1 MEGFHPAVNAW
12 FNNTFESPT
21 QPQLDAWAAI
31 EDGDH
36 ALVAAPT
43 GSGKTFAAFLKV
55 IDGLAQTSAR
65 GTLEQQVSVVYVSPL
80 KALSNDIRKNLEE
93 PLAGIH
99 HEMIQNAEGLGLGPQ
114 RIEAAVRT
122 GDTPQGERAK
132 MIKAPPHILV
142 TTPESLYILLTSE
155 SGRKMLGTAKTLII
169 DEIHALVGTKRGAHL
184 AISME
189 RLEHLCSAPLVRIG
203 LSATQE
209 PVALVAQFLTGH
221 RTNGRNCRI
230 INSGHQRNRDLEICL
245 PDSPLEAVM
254 AGEVWSEVYGK
265 LEALIG
271 SHNTTLIFVNTR
283 RLAERLS
290 KALAERL
297 GDEAVTSHHGSLAK
311 EHRFSAEQKLKT
323 GQLKALVA
331 TASLELGIDIG
342 DVDLVCQ
349 IGSPRAVSV
358 FLQRVGRSG
367 HSLGKTPKG
376 RLFPLSRDDLAEC
389 VAVIDS
395 VRRGELD
402 QLSLYPHPLDV
413 LAQQLVAEVSAGE
426 RNLDQIF
433 SQFTVAAPYR
443 SLARER
449 FDQVVQMLAD
459 GFSTRRGRR
468 SAHIHLDAVNGVVR
482 PRKGARLTAITNG
495 GTIPDQFDY
504 DVILQPDNLKIG
516 TLNED
521 FSFESLP
528 GDVFQLGNTSY
539 MILRVELGKVFVR
552 DAKGQPPNIPF
563 WFGEAPGRTDAVSDA
578 VSRLRS
584 NMEIW
589 LGQAGG
595 NGLERATLGLI
606 EHYNVSQEVADQMVN
621 YLGAAYAAL
630 GALPTHDT
638 VIFERFFDEAGDQ
651 HLVIH
656 SAFGSRVN
664 RAWGLSLRKRF
675 CRKFNF
681 ELQAAAL
688 EDTIVLSLGSTHS
701 FPLEEPAGYLKPVSV
716 EEVLVQALLD
726 APMFPT
732 HWRWNASISLAVR
745 RFSNGKKT
753 PPQFQ
758 RSNAEDL
765 IAVVFPD
772 QIACAENIAGQ
783 REIPDHPLVEQTL
796 YDCLHDLMDING
808 LVRLLERLRDGSL
821 KLVCR
826 DLTAP
831 SPLSEEVL
839 TAKPYA
845 FLDDAP
851 AEERRTSLVRTRQF
865 LHPEDAAVLDIL
877 DKQVIDEVRFEAWP
891 DAADEDE
898 CHDGLLI
905 LGAIDNFE
913 ASKNNWHRWLECLAQ
928 SRRAYY
934 FEIGGV
940 GYWVAAERLGLW
952 LVLHPDIVPEP
963 AQNQFAED
971 FNLQSTKSLIRE
983 AALVELVRMRLQGL
997 GPVRE
1002 SVMTRFMHVGGAM
1015 VSAAFLA
1022 LENEGYAMRG
1032 EFEPASPGL
1041 SDGNSDIQWCER
1053 GLLARIHKRTISN
1066 LRKQVTP
1073 ASINSFM
1080 RFLFDWQGLDE
1091 DSRGSEGDPEQL
1103 AVVLDQ
1109 LEGLEMPA
1117 GAWEESIL
1125 PARLKNYMPYWLD
1138 ILCSSGRITWARFS
1152 GAQGMKPGTDNKVAI
1167 PEGFDMR
1174 NRGMSRGSGK
1184 QSPVAFSSRHA
1195 LTYWMNF
1202 SRRLPL
1208 AEIDVSTR
1216 SRKLIGMLEQNGAQF
1231 FEDLV
1236 GRGGWLPA
1244 EVERSLSEL
1253 VGLGLVCSD
1262 NFAGL
1267 RGLVK
1272 TGNNAT
1278 RGGSRR
1284 RGGSGKS
1291 VMGNAGRWSLVGAQ
1305 SLSSS
1310 VEKAAGV
1317 NPQSGV
1323 DDKWTSVEYIARVLL
1338 RRYGVVFRKLLEV
1351 EKNLPPWRDL
1361 HYVYRR
1367 MEARG
1372 EVRGGRFVNGF
1383 AGEQFALPEAVG
1395 LLRKMDRHSSDELV
1409 SISAADPLNLT
1420 GIIVP
1425 GKRVPAIRK
1434 NRLLFQNGK
1443 LVARFVL
1450 GEIQWESELSPSDQW
1465 EAKQKLIRVPGGT
1478 PGKYRHSR
1486 NPQIH

>member
-1 MEGFHPAVNAW
+1 MQGFHPAVNAW

-36 ALVAAPT
+36 VLVAAPT

-55 IDGLAQTSAR
+55 IDGLAHESAR
-65 GTLEQQVSVVYVSPL
+65 GMLQQQVSVVYVSPL
-80 KALSNDIRKNLEE
+80 KALSNDIRRNLEE

-99 HEMIQNAEGLGLGPQ
+99 REMIHSAEVLGFGPQ

-122 GDTPQGERAK
+122 GDTPQGERVK

-155 SGRKMLGTAKTLII
+155 SGRKMLGSAKTLII

-184 AISME
+184 ALSME
-189 RLEHLCSAPLVRIG
+189 RLENLCSAPLVRIG

-209 PVALVAQFLTGH
+209 PVNLVAHFLTG
-221 RTNGRNCRI
+221 RRKNDRDCRI
-230 INSGHQRNRDLEICL
+230 IDSGHQRNRDLEICL

-265 LEALIG
+265 LEALIA

-311 EHRFSAEQKLKT
+311 EHRFAAEQKLKT

-358 FLQRVGRSG
+358 LLQRVGRSG

-376 RLFPLSRDDLAEC
+376 RLFPLSRDDLVEC

-395 VRRGELD
+395 VQRGELD

-413 LAQQLVAEVSAGE
+413 LAQQLVAEVAAGE
-426 RNLDQIF
+426 RNLDEIF
-433 SQFTVAAPYR
+433 SQFTVAASYC

-468 SAHIHLDAVNGVVR
+468 SAHIHLDAVNGMVR

-539 MILRVELGKVFVR
+539 MILRVELGKVFVQN
-552 DAKGQPPNIPF
+552 AKGQPPNIPF
-563 WFGEAPGRTDAVSDA
+563 WFGEAPGRTDAVSVS

-589 LGQAGG
+589 LGQGSG

-606 EHYNVSQEVADQMVN
+606 EQYNVSREVADQMVN

-701 FPLEEPAGYLKPVSV
+701 FPLEEPAGYLKPASV

-796 YDCLHDLMDING
+796 YDCLHDLMDIDG
-808 LVRLLERLRDGSL
+808 LVRLLERLGEGSL
-821 KLVCR
+821 QLVCR

-851 AEERRTSLVRTRQF
+851 AEERRTSLVRTRQY

-877 DKQVIDEVRFEAWP
+877 DKQVINEVRLEAWP
-891 DAADEDE
+891 DASNEDE

-905 LGAIDNFE
+905 LSAIDDAE
-913 ASKNNWHRWLECLAQ
+913 ALKNNWNGWLQSLAQ
-928 SRRAYY
+928 ARRAYY
-934 FEIGGV
+934 FKTGGV
-940 GYWVAAERLGLW
+940 GYWVAAERLDLW
-952 LVLHPDIVPEP
+952 FLLHPDIVPEP
-963 AQNQFAED
+963 AQNQFD
-971 FNLQSTKSLIRE
+971 IGLKLQGTESLTPE
-983 AALVELVRMRLQGL
+983 ATLIELVRMRLQGL

-1002 SVMTRFMHVGGAM
+1002 SVMAKFMNVDGARI
-1015 VSAAFLA
+1015 SASFLA

-1041 SDGNSDIQWCER
+1041 SDDIQWCER

-1066 LRKQVTP
+1066 LRKQVKP
-1073 ASINSFM
+1073 ASINNFM

-1091 DSRGSEGDPEQL
+1091 DSRSSEDDPEQL

-1125 PARLKNYMPYWLD
+1125 PARMKNYMPYWLD

-1152 GAQGMKPGTDNKVAI
+1152 GSQSTKPVMDNKVAGSQSTGLI
-1167 PEGFDMR
+1167 

-1195 LTYWMNF
+1195 IAYWMDF
-1202 SRRLPL
+1202 SRRVPL
-1208 AEIDVSTR
+1208 SEIDVSNQ
-1216 SRKLIGMLEQNGAQF
+1216 SRKLINMLEQNGAQF

-1236 GRGGWLPA
+1236 ARGGWLAA
-1244 EVERSLSEL
+1244 EVEQSLSEL
-1253 VGLGLVCSD
+1253 VGLGVVCSD

-1272 TGNNAT
+1272 TGSNST

-1284 RGGSGKS
+1284 SGASGKS

-1305 SLSSS
+1305 STSGSM
-1310 VEKAAGV
+1310 EKATGV

-1323 DDKWTSVEYIARVLL
+1323 DDKWQSIEYIAGVLL
-1338 RRYGVVFRKLLEV
+1338 RRYGVVFRKLLEA

-1372 EVRGGRFVNGF
+1372 EIRGGRFVNGF
-1383 AGEQFALPEAVG
+1383 AGEQFAVPDAVG
-1395 LLRKMDRHSSDELV
+1395 LLRKMEKQSSNELV
-1409 SISAADPLNLT
+1409 SISGADPLNLT
-1420 GIIVP
+1420 GIIIP

-1434 NRLLFQNGK
+1434 NRLLFRDGK
-1443 LVARFVL
+1443 LVARFVS
-1450 GEIQWESELSPSDQW
+1450 GEIQWETELSPGDQW
-1465 EAKQKLIRVPGGT
+1465 NAKQKLIRVPAGV
-1478 PGKYRHSR
+1478 PGKYRHYR